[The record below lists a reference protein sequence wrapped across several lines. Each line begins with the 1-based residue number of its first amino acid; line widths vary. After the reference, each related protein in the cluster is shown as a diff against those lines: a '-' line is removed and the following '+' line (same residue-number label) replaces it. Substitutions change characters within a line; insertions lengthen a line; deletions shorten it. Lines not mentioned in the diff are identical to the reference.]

1 MTICVYGEGGGVVL
15 FPSCHTLPPEK
26 YVVLDIIEQMRKKK
40 KYIYIYIYGNISE
53 ITVTLDKYS

>member
-1 MTICVYGEGGGVVL
+1 MTIVSMGRGVGVVL

-40 KYIYIYIYGNISE
+40 NIYIYGNISE